1 MKTKKEKA
9 SIVKNNTGSWGIF
22 FILVILSFLLLLLT
36 NNINQKDYSILN
48 RTWGFDHI
56 EYYPMYMGLIVVLL
70 LLSTLF
76 IFSYSRIYNA
86 VQKWVSE
93 KSGAP
98 LMSLLSRYKIV
109 FFLLFSIIA
118 AVLFYLFRIKY
129 IFLGDFEI
137 RMDWTVQGEFH
148 RDSYLTMFLLNKV
161 YNVLN
166 TKFGISAHSIF
177 VLTSVICGGLFT
189 FFTLLIADLLGKSRW
204 QKIVI
209 ALFCVLNGS
218 IFIYTGYIEIYPIPG
233 LMVVISLYVSL
244 LYIKDRLWFIVVI
257 LTVLVAAGMHLM
269 SVASIPGIL
278 FIWAYKNKEKLSFIK
293 LKRIHIILL
302 VIISFPVLYTIAKRF
317 DLIDIIPLKD
327 STYYNLFSGTHFWEF
342 LNSQILA
349 AGISFLLFIYILYS
363 FLRKRVTENL
373 ILYFLLIQSGYYLFI
388 VFVLNK
394 MRGSTDCDITSFP
407 SFVYSILIVYV
418 FVHQLITRISKKDVF
433 YILCFTLLFNA
444 LNSALWIG
452 IISSDRSINKVA
464 SMIEGDPAHY
474 YVNRMPSDL
483 LLAMMYANNDLVSD
497 ALVYYE
503 KSYKANYDDPRTHY
517 NYANYLINHEQQEKG
532 IMVLD
537 NLTKV
542 FPYYPLAYPVL
553 VSYYQSGNRYQDI
566 YRIAGNMF
574 EGYKTSPE
582 SFDRLDK
589 NFVVSIFSYLY
600 EVTGSTNDTQL
611 RNELAAVL
619 AELNK

>member
-1 MKTKKEKA
+1 M
-9 SIVKNNTGSWGIF
+9 
-22 FILVILSFLLLLLT
+22 
-36 NNINQKDYSILN
+36 
-48 RTWGFDHI
+48 
-56 EYYPMYMGLIVVLL
+56 
-70 LLSTLF
+70 
-76 IFSYSRIYNA
+76 
-86 VQKWVSE
+86 QKWVSE

-317 DLIDIIPLKD
+317 DLIDIIPLK
-327 STYYNLFSGTHFWEF
+327 
-342 LNSQILA
+342 
-349 AGISFLLFIYILYS
+349 
-363 FLRKRVTENL
+363 
-373 ILYFLLIQSGYYLFI
+373 
-388 VFVLNK
+388 
-394 MRGSTDCDITSFP
+394 
-407 SFVYSILIVYV
+407 
-418 FVHQLITRISKKDVF
+418 
-433 YILCFTLLFNA
+433 
-444 LNSALWIG
+444 
-452 IISSDRSINKVA
+452 
-464 SMIEGDPAHY
+464 
-474 YVNRMPSDL
+474 
-483 LLAMMYANNDLVSD
+483 
-497 ALVYYE
+497 
-503 KSYKANYDDPRTHY
+503 
-517 NYANYLINHEQQEKG
+517 
-532 IMVLD
+532 
-537 NLTKV
+537 
-542 FPYYPLAYPVL
+542 
-553 VSYYQSGNRYQDI
+553 
-566 YRIAGNMF
+566 
-574 EGYKTSPE
+574 
-582 SFDRLDK
+582 
-589 NFVVSIFSYLY
+589 
-600 EVTGSTNDTQL
+600 
-611 RNELAAVL
+611 
-619 AELNK
+619 